1 MFVFRVNF
9 IRTQSSGEKDLM
21 TEGNTLP
28 RAWGLPCFLWRIQW
42 VNQLYLETVSR
53 KETADA
59 SQSTCDLAMLLICLD
74 DDDQIPSSSCF
85 GWLHSL
91 ITSYPL
97 SQRCFL
103 LPSPKVESMAN
114 SSETATMVPTI
125 RIVGEYN
132 SVSSV
137 QSIGWTVSRIHR
149 EARPWISTIIDCQI
163 LWQSG
168 WRQPSPRYWR
178 ETQEEYGGRAASQ
191 INKQMV
197 SWTSHA

>member
-1 MFVFRVNF
+1 MWDKYSPLPSHLLPFFPMPIKLFIAVDAIKQVECLYSESIWIEY

-28 RAWGLPCFLWRIQW
+28 RAWGLLCFLWRIQR

-74 DDDQIPSSSCF
+74 DDDQIPSSSCL

-137 QSIGWTVSRIHR
+137 QSISRLNCI
-149 EARPWISTIIDCQI
+149 
-163 LWQSG
+163 
-168 WRQPSPRYWR
+168 
-178 ETQEEYGGRAASQ
+178 
-191 INKQMV
+191 
-197 SWTSHA
+197 